1 MKKVSDVHAIKLI
14 FFITA
19 CYVGLW
25 VLRIPTIKD
34 QIQTDYVGVGYI
46 MLSFAVGSIIA
57 MICANSLIL
66 RTSAKSIL
74 TFTLVAEGCLW
85 LPVPFI
91 EELWIF
97 LIFSFIFGMSYGAF
111 EIACNLYASNLEVR
125 EKKSMMSG
133 FHAFWSLGVLF
144 GSFITSFLLEWNYS
158 FLFNILLF
166 VIILLP
172 ISLYFV
178 FCLDS
183 QLESK
188 AEVSSKKNIFF
199 IWPLL
204 IFLLVL
210 ISMANALTEGSVD
223 AWGALYM
230 RDYIQVDGF
239 FIGLATLSFNT
250 FMVIGRFTGDW
261 IRDKIGVFL
270 LMIILF
276 ILTIISLI
284 ILTSFN
290 SIISAI
296 IGFSLLGI
304 GASSIVPIAYSL
316 AGKIDGIDSGV
327 GITIISIAV
336 YGTFIG
342 APALLG
348 IIANNYGINNI
359 FIPMFIIFIILIIPI
374 SIYRKNFN
382 LKN

>member
-1 MKKVSDVHAIKLI
+1 
-14 FFITA
+14 
-19 CYVGLW
+19 
-25 VLRIPTIKD
+25 
-34 QIQTDYVGVGYI
+34 
-46 MLSFAVGSIIA
+46 
-57 MICANSLIL
+57 
-66 RTSAKSIL
+66 
-74 TFTLVAEGCLW
+74 
-85 LPVPFI
+85 
-91 EELWIF
+91 
-97 LIFSFIFGMSYGAF
+97 
-111 EIACNLYASNLEVR
+111 
-125 EKKSMMSG
+125 
-133 FHAFWSLGVLF
+133 
-144 GSFITSFLLEWNYS
+144 
-158 FLFNILLF
+158 
-166 VIILLP
+166 
-172 ISLYFV
+172 
-178 FCLDS
+178 
-183 QLESK
+183 
-188 AEVSSKKNIFF
+188 
-199 IWPLL
+199 
-204 IFLLVL
+204 
-210 ISMANALTEGSVD
+210 MANALTEGSVD

-239 FIGLATLSFNT
+239 FIGLATLSFNI

-261 IRDKIGVFL
+261 VRDKIGVFL

-276 ILTIISLI
+276 TLTIISLI

-290 SIISAI
+290 SIIFAI